1 MPWARRTLCA
11 AHLFG
16 VFTSHQ
22 PCGSSSR
29 RRMAARLTDR
39 ATGRV
44 EGGADLLEQLLAV
57 VGLRDKPAKPLRQH
71 GANLVLLGKS
81 AAQHD
86 INAWVD
92 RLQFLEY
99 SVPIHHWQEEIQ
111 YDQANFTMDLL
122 EDFQCLET
130 VPGDDDLVSFFRQ
143 NCGGELRNFRFII
156 DDQDQF
162 ARALRIQDRNFRCN
176 PWASRFGRYFFSG
189 QRYPGRR

>member
-44 EGGADLLEQLLAV
+44 EGGADLLEQLLAS
-57 VGLRDKPAKPLRQH
+57 VGLRDKSAKTLRQH
-71 GANLVLLGKS
+71 GADLVLLGKS

-86 INAWVD
+86 VNAWVD
-92 RLQFLEY
+92 RLQFFEH
-99 SVPIHHWQEEIQ
+99 SVPIHYWQEEIQ
-111 YDQANFTMDLL
+111 DDQANLTMDLL
-122 EDFQCLET
+122 EDFQRLET
-130 VPGDDDLVSFFRQ
+130 VPGDDDLVSFLRQ

-162 ARALRIQDRNFRCN
+162 ARAIRIQNRNFRCN
-176 PWASRFGRYFFSG
+176 PWGSRFARFLCFAG
-189 QRYPGRR
+189 